1 MDITVH
7 LNDKP
12 LKAALVEFD
21 GANGAGDVVPAV
33 VAPSYSSSDPTIA
46 TVDAATG
53 QLAYIKAGVT
63 SITGTD
69 SGNAMTA
76 SGTLTVTAGL
86 AVSAQLQF
94 IS

>member
-21 GANGAGDVVPAV
+21 GANGVGDVVPAV
-33 VAPSYSSSDPTIA
+33 GAPAYTSSDPTIA
-46 TVDAATG
+46 TVDPATG
-53 QLAYIKAGVT
+53 VLAYIKAGFT
-63 SITGTD
+63 TITGTD
-69 SGNAMTA
+69 PGNQMTA
-76 SGTLTVTAGL
+76 SGVLTVTAGL
-86 AVSAQLQF
+86 AVSATLQF